1 MHEVWEE
8 DLGMARSVVAAAVTA
23 FAITS
28 PLPLLLPSE
37 VPLRRVFAS
46 SVAAEPP
53 QAPLESLFFLVL
65 KRRAK
70 KLPAA
75 RAGLFAEERMDYKSS
90 SRQGKRDGSKLA
102 DNLSLFIAF

>member
-1 MHEVWEE
+1 
-8 DLGMARSVVAAAVTA
+8 MARSVVAAAVTA
-23 FAITS
+23 FAVTS
-28 PLPLLLPSE
+28 PPLPLLLPSE